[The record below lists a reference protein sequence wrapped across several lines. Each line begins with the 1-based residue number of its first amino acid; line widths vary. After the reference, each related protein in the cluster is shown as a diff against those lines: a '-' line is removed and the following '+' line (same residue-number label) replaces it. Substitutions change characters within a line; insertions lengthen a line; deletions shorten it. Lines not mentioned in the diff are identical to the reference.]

1 MATRKENAERLEGA
15 AAKGLKLSGFKNMST
30 PSKIAV
36 VVLVIVALLSILA
49 SVIAPNDPY
58 AIGVARQAPSAE
70 HIFGTDDQGRDILSR
85 MPSGGRISLLI
96 GFGAT
101 GFALITGSIVGAA
114 AAVSRKSISEVIM
127 RILDI
132 IMSVPGIAL
141 AAVLVTI
148 LGKSVPAIIFA
159 IGFMYMPQI
168 ARIVRANIVS
178 EYGEDYVR
186 AVIVSGA
193 QAPWIL
199 IKHVLR
205 NCAAPILV
213 FTVTLVA
220 DAIIFE
226 ASLTFLSAGI
236 AEPTPTWGNILA
248 DARNGVL
255 SGRWWQALF
264 PGLAIMITCLAL
276 NILSEGITDA
286 MAAAPSAP
294 VSAENSESRREADLL
309 VADPVRAYAAQAD
322 TLAER
327 LGALRKVE
335 LARTDRR
342 IPDYSVKPL
351 LQVKNLCIGF
361 PNHGDVNVV
370 ENVSFDVRPG
380 QCMALVGE
388 SGCGKSIT
396 TKVIMNLTAPG
407 ERITGEVLYKGQDL
421 LKLTEEEHRKLLGT
435 EIAMVYQDSLSALN
449 PSMLISAQMKQL
461 TSRGGTRTAEE
472 LLTLV
477 GLDPKR
483 TLESYPHELSGGQC
497 QRVVIAMAL
506 TRDPSLVICDEPT
519 TALDVTVQKQVI
531 KLLND
536 LQKKLGFA
544 MIFVSHDLALVAEV
558 ASEITV
564 MYAGQVVESAPTK
577 ELLTNPRHEYTQGL
591 LGSVLSIEA
600 HDGKRLHQVPGS
612 VPSPA
617 DFPKGDRFAPRSS
630 HPTVGLDVKPVMKL
644 VAGTTDHWVSEL
656 PDDVLAAN
664 GITSRA
670 GYDDP
675 GAADAVSE
683 IVDEKLDQ
691 VTTIIQEA
699 MQTVTGEPVSAA
711 EALEEL
717 AQLAEGKAQEG
728 GEE

>member
-1 MATRKENAERLEGA
+1 MLTQRKEGAEKLEGMA
-15 AAKGLKLSGFKNMST
+15 KSKGLKFTGLKNMKTS
-30 PSKIAV
+30 SKIA
-36 VVLVIVALLSILA
+36 LVILVAVALISILA
-49 SVIAPNDPY
+49 PIIAPYDPY
-58 AIGVARQAPSAE
+58 AIGMARQAPDAA
-70 HIFGTDDQGRDILSR
+70 HIFGTDDKGRDILSR
-85 MPSGGRISLLI
+85 ILYGGRISLVI
-96 GFGAT
+96 GFGSVL
-101 GFALITGSIVGAA
+101 FALVLGSIVGAL
-114 AAVSRKSISEVIM
+114 AAVSRKAVSEVIM

-148 LGKSVPAIIFA
+148 LGNSVPAIIFS
-159 IGFMYMPQI
+159 IGFMYTPQI

-193 QAPWIL
+193 RAPWIL
-199 IKHVLR
+199 MKHVLR
-205 NCAAPILV
+205 NCAAPIMV

-248 DARNGVL
+248 DARAGVL
-255 SGRWWQALF
+255 SGRWWQALY
-264 PGLAIMITCLAL
+264 PGIAIMLTCLAL

-294 VSAENSESRREADLL
+294 VDTENSESRREADLL
-309 VADPVRAYAAQAD
+309 VADPVRAYKEQAESLAA
-322 TLAER
+322 R
-327 LGALRKVE
+327 LSALREVE

-342 IPDYSVKPL
+342 VPDYSVEPL
-351 LQVKNLCIGF
+351 LQVKNLSIGF
-361 PNHGDVNVV
+361 PRHGDVNVV
-370 ENVSFDVRPG
+370 DNVSFDVRPG

-396 TKVIMNLTAPG
+396 TKTIMNLLPDTA
-407 ERITGEVLYKGQDL
+407 RIQGEVLYKGQDL
-421 LKLTEEEHRKLLGT
+421 LKLSPEEHRKLLGT

-461 TSRGGTRTAEE
+461 TSRGGTRSAEE
-472 LLTLV
+472 LLELV

-497 QRVVIAMAL
+497 QRVIIAMAL

-577 ELLTNPRHEYTQGL
+577 ELLTNPIHEYTQGL

-600 HDGKRLHQVPGS
+600 HDGSRLHQVPGS

-630 HPTVGLDVKPVMKL
+630 HPTVGLDVHPVLKPVPGVEHHF
-644 VAGTTDHWVSEL
+644 VAEI
-656 PDDVLAAN
+656 PD
-664 GITSRA
+664 
-670 GYDDP
+670 
-675 GAADAVSE
+675 
-683 IVDEKLDQ
+683 
-691 VTTIIQEA
+691 
-699 MQTVTGEPVSAA
+699 
-711 EALEEL
+711 EEL
-717 AQLAEGKAQEG
+717 AKNGLVSRLEVR
-728 GEE
+728 

>member
-1 MATRKENAERLEGA
+1 MLTQRKKGAEKLEGMA
-15 AAKGLKLSGFKNMST
+15 KSKGLKFTGLKNMKTS
-30 PSKIAV
+30 SKIALV
-36 VVLVIVALLSILA
+36 ILVGVVLISILA
-49 SVIAPNDPY
+49 PIIAPYDPY
-58 AIGVARQAPSAE
+58 AIGMARQAPDAA
-70 HIFGTDDQGRDILSR
+70 HIFGTDDKGRDILSR
-85 MPSGGRISLLI
+85 ILYGGRISLVI
-96 GFGAT
+96 GFGSVL
-101 GFALITGSIVGAA
+101 FALVLGSIVGAL
-114 AAVSRKSISEVIM
+114 AAVSRKAVSEVIM

-148 LGKSVPAIIFA
+148 LGNSVPAIIFS
-159 IGFMYMPQI
+159 IGFMYTPQI

-193 QAPWIL
+193 RAPWIL
-199 IKHVLR
+199 MKHVLR
-205 NCAAPILV
+205 NCAAPIMV

-248 DARNGVL
+248 DARAGVL
-255 SGRWWQALF
+255 SGRWWQALY
-264 PGLAIMITCLAL
+264 PGIAIMLTCLAL

-294 VSAENSESRREADLL
+294 VDTENSESRREADLL
-309 VADPVRAYAAQAD
+309 VADPVRAYKEQAESLAA
-322 TLAER
+322 R
-327 LGALRKVE
+327 LSALREVE

-342 IPDYSVKPL
+342 VPDYSVEPL
-351 LQVKNLCIGF
+351 LQVKNLSIGF
-361 PNHGDVNVV
+361 PRHGDVNVV
-370 ENVSFDVRPG
+370 DNVSFDVRPG

-396 TKVIMNLTAPG
+396 TKTIMNLLPDTA
-407 ERITGEVLYKGQDL
+407 RIQGEVLYKGQDL
-421 LKLTEEEHRKLLGT
+421 LKLSPEEHRKLLGT

-461 TSRGGTRTAEE
+461 TSRGGTRSAEE
-472 LLTLV
+472 LLELV

-497 QRVVIAMAL
+497 QRVIIAMAL

-577 ELLTNPRHEYTQGL
+577 ELLTNPIHEYTQGL

-600 HDGKRLHQVPGS
+600 HDGSRLHQVPGS

-630 HPTVGLDVKPVMKL
+630 HPTVGLDVHPVLKPVPGVEHHF
-644 VAGTTDHWVSEL
+644 VAEI
-656 PDDVLAAN
+656 PD
-664 GITSRA
+664 
-670 GYDDP
+670 
-675 GAADAVSE
+675 
-683 IVDEKLDQ
+683 
-691 VTTIIQEA
+691 
-699 MQTVTGEPVSAA
+699 
-711 EALEEL
+711 EEL
-717 AQLAEGKAQEG
+717 AKNGLVSRLEVR
-728 GEE
+728 